1 MEAEDCANI
10 EEGLSEM
17 YLQCALSE
25 KGSARDI
32 LPDQG
37 KVYASLSESEVPGL

>member
-1 MEAEDCANI
+1 MEAEDCADI

-25 KGSARDI
+25 KESSGDI

-37 KVYASLSESEVPGL
+37 KVHASL